1 MDILLSTNNT
11 TLTFHTIEAVNIN
24 KERHHTCSVYMEW
37 NITLFKFIL
46 EQHYSFIDII
56 SITTDWLGGERAGVG
71 RGLHGPHPDRG
82 QHRDQ
87 VCSVQSEV
95 ELQTKVPEDFTI
107 TEKAYYRFII

>member
-1 MDILLSTNNT
+1 MEYTLL
-11 TLTFHTIEAVNIN
+11 
-24 KERHHTCSVYMEW
+24 
-37 NITLFKFIL
+37 KFIL
-46 EQHYSFIDII
+46 EQYYSFIDII
-56 SITTDWLGGERAGVG
+56 SITADWLGGERAGVG